1 MVDLQPEISMAAAV
15 AEQVVL
21 TLVHA
26 AEKNWM
32 DRILLPAAVA
42 AAVAVEQD
50 QVQEQVEQALEEFLV

>member
-50 QVQEQVEQALEEFLV
+50 QVQEQVEQALQEFLV